1 MFSVVF
7 QAHDGPTS
15 RAAIVKISRE
25 PAVQGRG
32 SCRASLAGIV
42 YDIVS
47 AAFVPV
53 GCEGWRGGGGA
64 HGAEC
69 YCYGCSSDSMLMF
82 YTEWT
87 VFVLVS
93 MFYTHVRVEVMC
105 FVSGERGMEK
115 DTKRGRMERR
125 IRVQLSRTRKRER

>member
-15 RAAIVKISRE
+15 QAAIVKISRE

-53 GCEGWRGGGGA
+53 GCEGWRGGKA
-64 HGAEC
+64 HMGLSAIVMAALVTA
-69 YCYGCSSDSMLMF
+69 CS
-82 YTEWT
+82 
-87 VFVLVS
+87 
-93 MFYTHVRVEVMC
+93 C
-105 FVSGERGMEK
+105 FIPN
-115 DTKRGRMERR
+115 GRC
-125 IRVQLSRTRKRER
+125 LF

>member
-1 MFSVVF
+1 
-7 QAHDGPTS
+7 
-15 RAAIVKISRE
+15 
-25 PAVQGRG
+25 
-32 SCRASLAGIV
+32 
-42 YDIVS
+42 
-47 AAFVPV
+47 
-53 GCEGWRGGGGA
+53 
-64 HGAEC
+64 
-69 YCYGCSSDSMLMF
+69 MLMF

-125 IRVQLSRTRKRER
+125 IRVQLSRTRKRERGRREHSNGGWEWKSQ